1 MKEPA
6 VEKFTTICP
15 CNKHVQT
22 RDKMLVAGVRIGVT
36 HSVPV
41 RPKQHQCI
49 LWLDFKVLYKS
60 PALSSVNATVHTHTH
75 LFNGPMFGTTRVS
88 QYHKWKTNLDF
99 TEARDSE

>member
-49 LWLDFKVLYKS
+49 L
-60 PALSSVNATVHTHTH
+60 
-75 LFNGPMFGTTRVS
+75 
-88 QYHKWKTNLDF
+88 
-99 TEARDSE
+99 